1 MKKIF
6 KKLFKGKSGFS
17 LLEVILAFALM
28 VVSANVFLPAQAQA
42 MTYVYKASEL
52 RKMSAVAGKTMA
64 TGDNSRLDTANEK
77 TYIITTKVYNYEM
90 DEILQ
95 QSSMEKDFVG
105 VIENTDGTDYD
116 MQQIQVYYTDWR
128 ELPVYNEDQSKKTV
142 IKKEQKRHKS
152 YRSFGFFD
160 PNRSFSN
167 RINLYAF
174 SYHTWIRQG
183 GRQFD
188 TRVYWHF
195 AYGGRC
201 FSCNGLQ
208 RYFRFN

>member
-77 TYIITTKVYNYEM
+77 TYNITTKVYNYEM

-95 QSSMEKDFVG
+95 QSSMKKVFVG
-105 VIENTDGTDYD
+105 VIENTDGTEID

-128 ELPVYNEDQSKKTV
+128 ELPVYNED
-142 IKKEQKRHKS
+142 
-152 YRSFGFFD
+152 
-160 PNRSFSN
+160 
-167 RINLYAF
+167 
-174 SYHTWIRQG
+174 
-183 GRQFD
+183 
-188 TRVYWHF
+188 
-195 AYGGRC
+195 
-201 FSCNGLQ
+201 
-208 RYFRFN
+208 

>member
-64 TGDNSRLDTANEK
+64 TGGDSSLDTANKK
-77 TYIITTKVYNYEM
+77 TYNITTKVFNSDM

-95 QSSMEKDFVG
+95 QSSMKKVFVG

-128 ELPVYNEDQSKKTV
+128 ELPVYNED
-142 IKKEQKRHKS
+142 
-152 YRSFGFFD
+152 
-160 PNRSFSN
+160 
-167 RINLYAF
+167 
-174 SYHTWIRQG
+174 
-183 GRQFD
+183 
-188 TRVYWHF
+188 
-195 AYGGRC
+195 
-201 FSCNGLQ
+201 
-208 RYFRFN
+208 

>member
-64 TGDNSRLDTANEK
+64 TGGDSRLDTANKK
-77 TYIITTKVYNYEM
+77 TYNITTRVYNYEM

-95 QSSMEKDFVG
+95 QSSMKKVFVG
-105 VIENTDGTDYD
+105 VIENTDKPENY

-152 YRSFGFFD
+152 Y
-160 PNRSFSN
+160 
-167 RINLYAF
+167 
-174 SYHTWIRQG
+174 
-183 GRQFD
+183 
-188 TRVYWHF
+188 
-195 AYGGRC
+195 
-201 FSCNGLQ
+201 
-208 RYFRFN
+208 

>member
-64 TGDNSRLDTANEK
+64 TGGNSSLDTANKK
-77 TYIITTKVYNYEM
+77 TYNITTKVYNYEM

-95 QSSMEKDFVG
+95 QSSMKKVFVG
-105 VIENTDGTDYD
+105 VIENTDGTDND

-128 ELPVYNEDQSKKTV
+128 ELPVYNED
-142 IKKEQKRHKS
+142 
-152 YRSFGFFD
+152 
-160 PNRSFSN
+160 
-167 RINLYAF
+167 
-174 SYHTWIRQG
+174 
-183 GRQFD
+183 
-188 TRVYWHF
+188 
-195 AYGGRC
+195 
-201 FSCNGLQ
+201 
-208 RYFRFN
+208 